1 MIHKLYLSPSSVS
14 KQKQQHFESLQ
25 APIATKYHSSSI
37 KNSFQISFW
46 KKKFGFNIAKLFCV
60 KKSRAKILNRRFFN
74 ANQRKFEKS
83 EDLYSGF

>member
-1 MIHKLYLSPSSVS
+1 MIHKLYFSPSSVS

-46 KKKFGFNIAKLFCV
+46 KKKFVFNIAKLFCV
-60 KKSRAKILNRRFFN
+60 KKNPELKFWIVGFSIQIKENLKNRN
-74 ANQRKFEKS
+74 I
-83 EDLYSGF
+83 